1 MKKIGDN
8 LYRAR
13 LDRSNRLLFALYR
26 HKGERCALMLEYIH
40 QHAYEKSRFL
50 ACGVR
55 IDEDRIP
62 SVDAG
67 AADEAPELPYLNPKL
82 PRFHLLDKVLSFD
95 EDQETVYRQSPPL
108 VIIGS
113 AGSGKTWLLVTRI
126 LRLLMS
132 GGEASLV
139 QIIGRGF
146 AAAAGGAWIVFA
158 PFLGAVGSFFSGSAT
173 ISNLTFGGIQ
183 ASIAD
188 SLGLDRSTILALQS
202 VGGAMGNMV
211 CIHNIVAVCAVVM
224 PS

>member
-1 MKKIGDN
+1 VISVRDVLGVAGADGSWSYK
-8 LYRAR
+8 
-13 LDRSNRLLFALYR
+13 ALYVPALIPFFLVSALAFAIYR
-26 HKGERCALMLEYIH
+26 VDRGVIARVCRESWQRMVHPIIALM
-40 QHAYEKSRFL
+40 
-50 ACGVR
+50 
-55 IDEDRIP
+55 
-62 SVDAG
+62 G
-67 AADEAPELPYLNPKL
+67 A
-82 PRFHLLDKVLSFD
+82 
-95 EDQETVYRQSPPL
+95 L
-108 VIIGS
+108 VM
-113 AGSGKTWLLVTRI
+113 V
-126 LRLLMS
+126 RLLMS

-211 CIHNIVAVCAVVM
+211 CINNIVAVCSILGLSRQEGYIIKRTVVPLLFYGAAAVLVALVLGGR
-224 PS
+224 